1 MMQVGSVSQGS
12 QGKSRHKREGPRGIM
27 GGSREALVGEPPM
40 LYPDTSYQRTYIYIY
55 AFDEK
60 TTQLMKKKMGLPWGD
75 FFILGSIL

>member
-40 LYPDTSYQRTYIYIY
+40 LYPATSHQRTYIYMLLTK
-55 AFDEK
+55 K
-60 TTQLMKKKMGLPWGD
+60 TTELMKKKMGLPWGD

>member
-40 LYPDTSYQRTYIYIY
+40 LYPATSHQRTYIYIY

-60 TTQLMKKKMGLPWGD
+60 NNGINEKENGTSMG
-75 FFILGSIL
+75 